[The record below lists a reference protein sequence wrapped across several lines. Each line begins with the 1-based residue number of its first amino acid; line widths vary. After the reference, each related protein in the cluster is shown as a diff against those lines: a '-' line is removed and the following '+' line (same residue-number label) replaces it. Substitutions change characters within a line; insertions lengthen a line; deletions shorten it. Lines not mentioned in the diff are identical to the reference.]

1 MIERILSGL
10 YRVTI
15 ACLVLNL
22 QVSWAAENFS
32 VVTSIKPVHSIV
44 SGLMKDIGEPE
55 LLIGDKKTPFN
66 FELNQQQKNQLSEAK
81 LFIWV
86 GPELEK
92 SLQATVDQLPESV
105 KVVELLSSPDLKILP
120 SRQNPDRRDPFF
132 WMDDRNVMI
141 MLDELTEIMIQVDP
155 SRSHIYIRNRIE
167 MLGPLR
173 RIDKEYEY
181 GYRGLKAG
189 LGVLYYD
196 NLNYFEQAYALKTM
210 GHVSASPWDEEL
222 ATNLLKVRAR
232 ISSQEAVCLF
242 LDKSMPEPNLPLL
255 IEGERIN
262 IGKLDSLGLDLEAG
276 PDLYLKLM
284 EYNTDVIKRCL
295 NADMDEAAKARL
307 EAFGDDSPV
316 IDGLGGHF
324 FLTDHLGATVT
335 EQDMMGK
342 YAILFFGY
350 TSCPDVCP
358 TSLSV
363 LTQAFRKMGDLADQ
377 IQPYFISVDPERDS
391 VTLLREYV
399 GYFDPRLIGLTGS
412 EAMIKRVADQFKVQ
426 FEIGKR
432 DESNPAIYTM
442 DHTASLYLMA
452 PDGSFVTKFAH
463 GITPDALIKELSE
476 IIH

>member
-1 MIERILSGL
+1 MIEKIIHGF

-15 ACLVLNL
+15 TVLMLNMS
-22 QVSWAAENFS
+22 VSWASDNFT

-44 SGLMKDIGEPE
+44 AGLMKGVGKPV
-55 LLIGDKKTPFN
+55 LLIDNKETPYN
-66 FELNQQQKNQLSEAK
+66 FELNQQQKNQLNDAK
-81 LFIWV
+81 LLIWV

-92 SLQATVDQLPESV
+92 SLQQTIEKLPDSV

-120 SRQNPDRRDPFF
+120 SRKNPDARDPFF

-141 MLDELTEIMIQVDP
+141 MLDELTEILVRLDP
-155 SRSHIYIRNRIE
+155 QRSHIYTRNRLD
-167 MLGPLR
+167 MLVPLR

-196 NLNYFEQAYALKTM
+196 NLNYFEQAYALKTLD
-210 GHVSASPWDEEL
+210 HVSASPWDKENVL
-222 ATNLLKVRAR
+222 DLLNVRTR
-232 ISSQEAVCLF
+232 IASQQAVCLF
-242 LDKSMPEPNLPLL
+242 LDKSMPAGNEQLL
-255 IEGERIN
+255 TEGQTIN
-262 IGKLDSLGLDLEAG
+262 IGKLDTLGLDLEPG
-276 PDLYLKLM
+276 PELYLKLM

-307 EAFGDDSPV
+307 EAFGDESPV

-363 LTQAFRKMGDLADQ
+363 LTQAFRQMGDMADD
-377 IQPYFISVDPERDS
+377 IQPYFISIDPERDT
-391 VTLLREYV
+391 VTLLRDYV
-399 GYFDPRLIGLTGS
+399 SYFDPRLIGLTGS

-426 FEIGKR
+426 FEKGRR
-432 DESNPAIYTM
+432 DESDPGLYVM

-452 PDGSFVTKFAH
+452 PDGSFITKFAH
-463 GITPDALIKELSE
+463 GITPDALVKELSE